1 MSVISNIY
9 LHSVTVNL
17 ICKKLNLYLEY
28 NILKTNEKNKKT
40 YTRLTAILYRY
51 NVLYC
56 SWLKQSKNNL

>member
-28 NILKTNEKNKKT
+28 NILKTNEKNKK
-40 YTRLTAILYRY
+40 LILD
-51 NVLYC
+51 
-56 SWLKQSKNNL
+56 